1 MSLQHVISADEACCR
16 AREGVRNAGGV
27 PKTEPGTRVKRV
39 ALPNSCTAN
48 RQRTADNRQWTM
60 HRERKRER
68 EGENVSERDGMQKS
82 RDLIE
87 CAAKKLHFWAE

>member
-1 MSLQHVISADEACCR
+1 MSLQHVISADEACCK

-39 ALPNSCTAN
+39 ALPNSCMAN

-60 HRERKRER
+60 HRESRKERER
-68 EGENVSERDGMQKS
+68 EGG
-82 RDLIE
+82 E
-87 CAAKKLHFWAE
+87 C